1 MFIPPWVL
9 LQMAKRFLLLSLILT
24 LFPTAIIQSS
34 SAAEPKRIAIAYEVG
49 GRGDNGINDLAAKG
63 LERAI
68 KKHNISRLDVR
79 EQITDGSLGDRITRV
94 RFLARNKYQ
103 LIICVGAAYADTVR
117 RISNEFPNTQFA
129 IIDDESVAMTNVSN
143 LSFATHEGVYLAG
156 AALAVRSKSGKIG
169 FIADKSDPIAANY
182 AAVFARGAAA
192 GNPKVKVTTK
202 LLDTNFDTEIRAQ
215 VNAGVDQIFSTW
227 SKSDEVI
234 SNIASLN
241 RASTPIL
248 ISGLLPEQYFLNFSA
263 GKKNQYLVVQKRFDL
278 AVEQIIAAELAN
290 KNILE
295 ILDGKKG
302 IYGHRY
308 NLKDGGVTVKTVTGQ
323 AFSARV
329 QTISANLKAGRVK
342 NLLGS

>member
-1 MFIPPWVL
+1 
-9 LQMAKRFLLLSLILT
+9 MAKRYLLFALILT
-24 LFPTAIIQSS
+24 LLPTAVIQSS

-143 LSFATHEGVYLAG
+143 LSFATHEGIYLAG

-169 FIADKSDPIAANY
+169 FIGDKSDPSAARY
-182 AAVFARGAAA
+182 ASVFIKGAAA
-192 GNPKVKVTTK
+192 GNSKVKVSSK
-202 LLDTNFDTEIRAQ
+202 LLDTNFENEIKAQ
-215 VNAGVDQIFSTW
+215 VSAGIDQIFSTW

-241 RASTPIL
+241 RPTTPIL

-278 AVEQIIAAELAN
+278 AVEQIITAELAD

-308 NLKDGGVTVKTVTGQ
+308 NLKDGGVTVKVVSGQ

-329 QTISANLKAGRVK
+329 QTISANLKAGRIK

>member
-1 MFIPPWVL
+1 
-9 LQMAKRFLLLSLILT
+9 MAKRYLLFALILT
-24 LFPTAIIQSS
+24 LLPTAIIQSS
-34 SAAEPKRIAIAYEVG
+34 SAAESKRIAIAYEVG

-143 LSFATHEGVYLAG
+143 LSFATHEGIYLAG

-169 FIADKSDPIAANY
+169 FIGDKSDPSTARY
-182 AAVFARGAAA
+182 VSVFVKGAAA
-192 GNPKVKVTTK
+192 GNSKVRVSSK
-202 LLDTNFDTEIRAQ
+202 LLDTNFENEIKAQ
-215 VNAGVDQIFSTW
+215 VNTGIDQIFSTW

-241 RASTPIL
+241 KPTTPIL
-248 ISGLLPEQYFLNFSA
+248 ISGILPEQYFLNFSA

-278 AVEQIIAAELAN
+278 AVEQIIAAELAD

-308 NLKDGGVTVKTVTGQ
+308 NLKDGGVTVKVVGGP
-323 AFSARV
+323 AFSARI
-329 QTISANLKAGRVK
+329 QAISANLKAGRIK

>member
-1 MFIPPWVL
+1 
-9 LQMAKRFLLLSLILT
+9 MAKRYLLFALILT
-24 LFPTAIIQSS
+24 LLPTAVIQSS

-49 GRGDNGINDLAAKG
+49 GRGDNGVNDLAAKG

-68 KKHNISRLDVR
+68 KKLNISRLDVR

-103 LIICVGAAYADTVR
+103 LIICIGADYADTVR

-143 LSFATHEGVYLAG
+143 LSFATHEGIYLAG

-169 FIADKSDPIAANY
+169 FIADKSDPYAARY
-182 AAVFARGAAA
+182 AAVFIRGAAA
-192 GNPKVKVTTK
+192 GNSKVKVSSK
-202 LLDTNFDTEIRAQ
+202 LLDANFENEIKAQ
-215 VNAGVDQIFSTW
+215 VNTGIDQIFSTW

-241 RASTPIL
+241 RPTTPIL
-248 ISGLLPEQYFLNFSA
+248 ISGLLPEQHFLNFSA

-278 AVEQIIAAELAN
+278 AVEQVIAAEIAD
-290 KNILE
+290 KNVLE

-308 NLKDGGVTVKTVTGQ
+308 NLKDGGVTVKVVSGQ

-329 QTISANLKAGRVK
+329 QTISANLKAGRIK

>member
-1 MFIPPWVL
+1 
-9 LQMAKRFLLLSLILT
+9 MAKRYLLFALILT
-24 LFPTAIIQSS
+24 LLPTAVIQSS

-143 LSFATHEGVYLAG
+143 LSFATHEGIYLAG

-169 FIADKSDPIAANY
+169 FIADKSDPSAARY
-182 AAVFARGAAA
+182 ASVFIKGAAA
-192 GNPKVKVTTK
+192 GNSKVKVSSK
-202 LLDTNFDTEIRAQ
+202 LLDTNFENEIKAQ
-215 VNAGVDQIFSTW
+215 VNAGIDQIFSTW

-241 RASTPIL
+241 RPTTPIL

-263 GKKNQYLVVQKRFDL
+263 GKKTQYLVVQKRFDL

-308 NLKDGGVTVKTVTGQ
+308 NLKDGGVTVKVVSGQ

-329 QTISANLKAGRVK
+329 QTISANLKAGRIK